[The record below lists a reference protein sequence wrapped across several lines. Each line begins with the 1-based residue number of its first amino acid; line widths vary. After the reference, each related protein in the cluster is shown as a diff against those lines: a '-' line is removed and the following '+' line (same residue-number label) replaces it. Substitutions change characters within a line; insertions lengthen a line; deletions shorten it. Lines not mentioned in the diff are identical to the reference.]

1 MRELDPVGTALRW
14 RGTICRRKY
23 NVRGPNALWHI
34 DGNHKMI
41 RWRLVVHT
49 AIDGY
54 SSLIPYLH
62 CANNNRSDTVLAL
75 FQNACQSYGM
85 PSRVRS
91 DHGLENMGVARMM
104 LECRGVNRGNMITGS
119 SVHNQRVERLHRDV
133 TSGVL
138 RSYIDEFNMMERSG
152 LLDPINEVHLLSLHL
167 VFLQEIKKSLDEFT
181 RQWNYHGL
189 STEGGSSP
197 LQLWTEG
204 ILRSAN
210 GGNSPLDGILSGE
223 ELIWYGVDEED
234 AISVSEEDQEVI
246 VPRSNIPLS
255 EDQLDYLHSLVPTN
269 LTRSERISKYVELVG
284 VVNEML

>member
-1 MRELDPVGTALRW
+1 
-14 RGTICRRKY
+14 
-23 NVRGPNALWHI
+23 
-34 DGNHKMI
+34 MI

-54 SSLIPYLH
+54 SRLIPYLH

-91 DHGLENMGVARMM
+91 DYGLENMGVARMM
-104 LECRGVNRGNMITGS
+104 LECRGVNRGSMITGS

-138 RSYIDEFNMMERSG
+138 RSYIDEFNMIERSG

-210 GGNSPLDGILSGE
+210 GRNSPLDGILSEE

-246 VPRSNIPLS
+246 VPSSNIPLS